1 MHTTVLTRHLAKV
14 GMYQNGGQGGF
25 MGTFMKDDF
34 IGSVLALYGGGY
46 SNEMSVA
53 GFNDYSD
60 NWFAGTAA
68 KTCL

>member
-1 MHTTVLTRHLAKV
+1 
-14 GMYQNGGQGGF
+14 

-34 IGSVLALYGGGY
+34 IGSVLAYGGGY

-68 KTCL
+68 KLCL